1 MKSDFLSRP
10 NDTVPGALRDRADV
24 PLLQIPSA
32 FQLPQDP
39 RYVIKHVLIG
49 QPIAVD
55 RTILHLHQLRYA
67 ESHEWARPLRV
78 NEELTI
84 APAPGDVIS
93 LLTRYFRIE

>member
-1 MKSDFLSRP
+1 MKYDFLSRP
-10 NDTVPGALRDRADV
+10 NDRGDI

-32 FQLPQDP
+32 FVLPQDP

-49 QPIAVD
+49 QPVAVD

-67 ESHEWARPLRV
+67 DVNDWARPLPIG
-78 NEELTI
+78 EPLSI

-93 LLTRYFRIE
+93 VLTRYLRIE